1 MSDSDSDGVPLMF
14 RSQLEGRGKIQ
25 YAGDAGPASKWVK
38 QWLECRPP
46 VPESADESVPL
57 YKRGRTKSP
66 VKFPEFGQGVET
78 KQYTIS
84 WRLVTNSGQDEGI
97 IRPIIGA
104 KGLPFYPGSSMKGA
118 FWRSCPPEKREKYC
132 GGEVVEDGQ
141 RTTKPGILRF
151 HGGFP
156 ADMSWGEKE
165 RLVDVVHS
173 QQKRQVM
180 ENAVTS
186 ANVQISLYQC
196 KLQFGISSNK
206 QLEKQEW
213 DEIWQIW
220 EKALGHGIGSRV
232 SAGYGRMA
240 EVKSADRILLS
251 VNLSGCGLT
260 SQLLNRTP
268 EFRPNMFKAALRGHT
283 LRLLAG
289 VTDANTAQLLA
300 KKLWGGIIETRDD
313 TGAII
318 GQLGINFTAEEL
330 DFGAHRYYPTRNP
343 VVMPTY
349 DLQAGRLDI
358 LNLNNTYPQ
367 KELKKFVTYLIKF
380 SLLLGGFGK
389 SWRRVNHSLFFPEYF
404 KRNDKPAIGCHWKFN
419 ESSKTLY
426 VTAASPDLKN
436 IAKFLAEGQQRAI
449 EWLTVNHLE
458 SSHQVM
464 AWREV
469 WHRDQVEVWGRIAED
484 QHSSEAIK
492 WFHEPYSK
500 NQFIKQS
507 DLTGKLN
514 NIGRIWHRMY
524 PRYLTTKNGEL
535 RQKRQE
541 YVELLTVFPD
551 KSDKTQD
558 FLEFLQNQS
567 DFIKLWPTEE

>member
-1 MSDSDSDGVPLMF
+1 MSDSNDIPLMF
-14 RSQLEGRGKIQ
+14 QAQLAGRGKIQ
-25 YAGDAGPASKWVK
+25 YAGDSEPASEWVK
-38 QWLECRPP
+38 QWLKSCPP

-66 VKFPEFGQGVET
+66 VKMPEFGQGVET

-84 WRLVTNSGQDEGI
+84 WRLVTNSGQDEDV
-97 IRPIIGA
+97 IRPVIGA

-118 FWRSCPPEKREKYC
+118 FWRSCPPQKREEYC

-141 RTTKPGILRF
+141 RSAKPGILRF

-156 ADMSWGEKE
+156 ADMSWAEKE

-196 KLQFGISSNK
+196 QLKFGISSNK
-206 QLEKQEW
+206 QLGKTEW
-213 DEIWQIW
+213 DEIWLIW

-289 VTDANTAQLLA
+289 VTDANTAQLLT
-300 KKLWGGIIETRDD
+300 KKLWGGIGERGDD

-330 DFGAHRYYPTRNP
+330 DFGEHKYKPNGNKV

-349 DLQAGRLDI
+349 DLQAGKLD
-358 LNLNNTYPQ
+358 LLCLNNTYPQ

-389 SWRRVNHSLFFPEYF
+389 SWRRVDHSLFFPEYF
-404 KRNDKPAIGCHWKFN
+404 NRNDKPAIGCHWKFN
-419 ESSKTLY
+419 ESSKGLY
-426 VTAASPDLKN
+426 VTAASDDLKN
-436 IAKFLAEGQQRAI
+436 IAKFLTEGQQRAI
-449 EWLTVNHLE
+449 EWLKVNDLE
-458 SSHQVM
+458 PSRH
-464 AWREV
+464 ANDWREV
-469 WHRDQVEVWGRIAED
+469 WHPDKVEVWGRIAED
-484 QHSSEAIK
+484 KNSSEAIN
-492 WFHEPYSK
+492 WFHGHYSR
-500 NQFIKQS
+500 NQSIKQT

-524 PRYLTTKNGEL
+524 PRYLTTKTGEL

-541 YVELLTVFPD
+541 SVELLTIFPD
-551 KSDKTQD
+551 ESDKTQD
-558 FLEFLQNQS
+558 FLKFLKNQS
-567 DFIKLWPTEE
+567 DFIKLWPTEQ

>member
-1 MSDSDSDGVPLMF
+1 MSDSDRVPLMF

-25 YAGDAGPASKWVK
+25 YAGDAAPASEWVK
-38 QWLECRPP
+38 QWLECCPP

-57 YKRGRTKSP
+57 WKQGRTKSP
-66 VKFPEFGQGVET
+66 VKMPEFGRGVEI

-84 WRLVTNSGQDEGI
+84 WRLVTNSGQDEDV
-97 IRPIIGA
+97 IRPVIGA

-118 FWRSCPPEKREKYC
+118 FWRSCPPEKREEYC

-141 RTTKPGILRF
+141 RSAKPGILRF

-156 ADMSWGEKE
+156 ADMSWGDKD

-180 ENAVTS
+180 ENTVTS

-196 KLQFGISSNK
+196 QLQFGISSNK

-240 EVKSADRILLS
+240 EVKSADRVLLS
-251 VNLSGCGLT
+251 VNLSGCGLR

-289 VTDANTAQLLA
+289 VTDANIAQRLT
-300 KKLWGGIIETRDD
+300 KQLWGGIDEKGDD
-313 TGAII
+313 TGAIV
-318 GQLGINFTAEEL
+318 GQLGIDFTAEEL
-330 DFGAHRYYPTRNP
+330 DFGEHKYKPNGRNV

-349 DLQAGRLDI
+349 DLQTGTLD
-358 LNLNNTYPQ
+358 LLCVNNTYPQ
-367 KELKKFVTYLIKF
+367 RELKKFVTILIKF

-389 SWRRVNHSLFFPEYF
+389 SWRRVDHHLFYKEYF
-404 KRNDKPAIGCHWKFN
+404 ERNDKPAMGCHWEFAEN
-419 ESSKTLY
+419 SEDFYL
-426 VTAASPDLKN
+426 TAATSDLKN
-436 IAKFLAEGQQRAI
+436 ITNFLKDTQQKVI
-449 EWLTVNHLE
+449 DWLKLNNLE
-458 SSHQVM
+458 PGNSP
-464 AWREV
+464 ATWREV
-469 WHRDQVEVWGRIAED
+469 WHPDKVEVWGRIAED
-484 QHSSEAIK
+484 KNSSKAIH
-492 WFHEPYSK
+492 WFHGAYSGNK
-500 NQFIKQS
+500 SIKQT

-514 NIGRIWHRMY
+514 QIGRIWHRMY
-524 PRYLTTKNGEL
+524 PRYFKTRSGEL
-535 RQKRQE
+535 KRKGKE
-541 YVELLTVFPD
+541 YVELLTIFPD
-551 KSDKTQD
+551 ESDKTQD
-558 FLEFLQNQS
+558 FIEYLQNQS

>member
-1 MSDSDSDGVPLMF
+1 MSDSDRVPLMF

-25 YAGDAGPASKWVK
+25 YAGDAGPASEWVK
-38 QWLECRPP
+38 QWLECCPP

-66 VKFPEFGQGVET
+66 VKMPEFGRGVET

-84 WRLVTNSGQDEGI
+84 WRLVTNSGQDEDV
-97 IRPIIGA
+97 IRPVIGA

-118 FWRSCPPEKREKYC
+118 FWRSCPPEKREEYC
-132 GGEVVEDGQ
+132 GGEVKQDGQ
-141 RTTKPGILRF
+141 KATKPGILRF

-156 ADMSWGEKE
+156 ADMSWGKKE

-196 KLQFGISSNK
+196 QLKFGISSNK
-206 QLEKQEW
+206 QLGKQEW

-220 EKALGHGIGSRV
+220 NKALGQGIGSRV

-240 EVKSADRILLS
+240 EVKSADRVLLS

-289 VTDANTAQLLA
+289 VTDAHTAQLLT
-300 KKLWGGIIETRDD
+300 KKLWGGIAEKRDD
-313 TGAII
+313 IGAII

-330 DFGAHRYYPTRNP
+330 DFGEHRYKPNGRND
-343 VVMPTY
+343 VIMPTY
-349 DLQAGRLDI
+349 DLQAGRLEI
-358 LNLNNTYPQ
+358 LNLNNIYPQ
-367 KELKKFVTYLIKF
+367 KELKKFVTYLIRF

-389 SWRRVNHSLFFPEYF
+389 SWRRVDHSLFLPQYF
-404 KRNDKPAIGCHWKFN
+404 NRNDKPAIGCHWKFN
-419 ESSKTLY
+419 ESSKNLY
-426 VTAASPDLKN
+426 VTAASDDLKN

-449 EWLTVNHLE
+449 EWLKVNDLE
-458 SSHQVM
+458 PSRH
-464 AWREV
+464 ANDWREV
-469 WHRDQVEVWGRIAED
+469 WHPEKVEVWGRIAED
-484 QHSSEAIK
+484 KSSSEAIT
-492 WFHEPYSK
+492 WFHGPYSR
-500 NQFIKQS
+500 NQSIKQS

-524 PRYLTTKNGEL
+524 PRYLTTRTGEL
-535 RQKRQE
+535 KQKRQE
-541 YVELLTVFPD
+541 YIELLTIFPD
-551 KSDKTQD
+551 DSDTTQD

-567 DFIKLWPTEE
+567 EFIKLWPTEE